1 VDLNQILFLVAVLN
15 IGGDLYNMY
24 RFRDRLPGWM
34 MPLALSALAIC
45 GGAWLFAHEYS
56 GVIAITVLVV
66 YALAIRYYTRRRTG
80 GRSLPAPATKTLIA
94 INCLA
99 FLVQLYF
106 HATDDPARF
115 VELGAMYSV
124 SFESGEWWRL
134 VTAQFLHWG
143 PLHLG
148 CNMLGLWYLGPLA
161 EHALGRGKFVL
172 GYLVSGTGG
181 LLIAWG
187 MHKLSGDTEPMIL
200 LGASGAVLGLVGIQG
215 AIALRALRQHE
226 NIAAKAQLSAMI
238 QIVVLQ
244 ALFDSMV
251 PQVSSTAHLGGA
263 AIGFVLG
270 MLMYRPR
277 RPAYILE

>member
-1 VDLNQILFLVAVLN
+1 
-15 IGGDLYNMY
+15 
-24 RFRDRLPGWM
+24 
-34 MPLALSALAIC
+34 
-45 GGAWLFAHEYS
+45 
-56 GVIAITVLVV
+56 
-66 YALAIRYYTRRRTG
+66 
-80 GRSLPAPATKTLIA
+80 
-94 INCLA
+94 
-99 FLVQLYF
+99 
-106 HATDDPARF
+106 
-115 VELGAMYSV
+115 
-124 SFESGEWWRL
+124 
-134 VTAQFLHWG
+134 
-143 PLHLG
+143 
-148 CNMLGLWYLGPLA
+148 
-161 EHALGRGKFVL
+161 
-172 GYLVSGTGG
+172 
-181 LLIAWG
+181 
-187 MHKLSGDTEPMIL
+187 MIL